1 MVYNQYVRIMKKTTL
16 LLMLFIGMVSFV
28 LMASCND
35 NETAS
40 GSVQQ
45 IDMAAIPEG
54 KFEQLVEEVTCFPLR
69 NKRDSILDVT
79 KLLAYKDHFYL
90 MNHDSSSLQIYKQNG
105 DLIRTL
111 ILRTNTNQSVVL
123 PSDMLINQSNEQLW
137 VNHQGY
143 RVKVFTLDGNGI
155 EQVKLNHRS
164 SRFALINDTLLL
176 SYADIYK
183 KDKYLFYL
191 YSTNWSAEKER
202 AQKVKE
208 KMQISNAMVRMIR
221 EDPFGHDLSRQL
233 LSSNM
238 SVEHGR
244 MYLKSSPEIKA
255 QADFIERDSL
265 MGKWFKYKRGALAKD
280 PTSKEVYAI
289 DGFKSLIYTYK
300 DGSLVPFLEL
310 DFKDAMLTNG
320 NYTGKV
326 LEQEQIDHIK
336 TLPSYVSKLNSFH
349 ALQNIILFHT
359 EGNDEAFYL
368 INPQRSIGN
377 MKAKTLFEGY
387 IPKNPNPIPGS
398 DANCLYLV
406 EKTSDLQAHYKGKKS
421 KYDCINKLLASSPND
436 QQVVLCLRLKP

>member
-1 MVYNQYVRIMKKTTL
+1 MKKTTL

-54 KFEQLVEEVTCFPLR
+54 KFEQLVEEITCFPLR

-202 AQKVKE
+202 AQKVKD

-244 MYLKSSPEIKA
+244 MYL
-255 QADFIERDSL
+255 
-265 MGKWFKYKRGALAKD
+265 
-280 PTSKEVYAI
+280 
-289 DGFKSLIYTYK
+289 
-300 DGSLVPFLEL
+300 
-310 DFKDAMLTNG
+310 
-320 NYTGKV
+320 
-326 LEQEQIDHIK
+326 
-336 TLPSYVSKLNSFH
+336 
-349 ALQNIILFHT
+349 
-359 EGNDEAFYL
+359 
-368 INPQRSIGN
+368 
-377 MKAKTLFEGY
+377 
-387 IPKNPNPIPGS
+387 
-398 DANCLYLV
+398 
-406 EKTSDLQAHYKGKKS
+406 
-421 KYDCINKLLASSPND
+421 
-436 QQVVLCLRLKP
+436 

>member
-1 MVYNQYVRIMKKTTL
+1 MKKTTL
-16 LLMLFIGMVSFV
+16 LLMLFIGMVSSV
-28 LMASCND
+28 LMAGYND
-35 NETAS
+35 SKPAS
-40 GSVQQ
+40 GPVQQ

-54 KFEQLVEEVTCFPLR
+54 KFEQLVEEVTCYPLR
-69 NKRDSILDVT
+69 NKADSIFNVT
-79 KLLAYKDHFYL
+79 KLLAYKGYFYL
-90 MNHDSSSLQIYKQNG
+90 MYHDSSSLQIYKQNG

-111 ILRTNTNQSVVL
+111 KLITNTNQSVVL

-164 SRFALINDTLLL
+164 SRFVLINDSLLL

-183 KDKYLFYL
+183 KEKYLFYL
-191 YSTNWSAEKER
+191 YSTNWDAEKER
-202 AQKVKE
+202 AQKVKD
-208 KMQISNAMVRMIR
+208 KMQISNAMLRMLR

-233 LSSNM
+233 LSSNL

-244 MYLKSSPEIKA
+244 MYLKSFPEINA

-289 DGFKSLIYTYK
+289 DGFKNVIYTYR
-300 DGSLVPFLEL
+300 DSALVPFIEL
-310 DFKDAMLTNG
+310 DFKGAMLTNG
-320 NYTGKV
+320 SYSGKV
-326 LEQEQIDHIK
+326 LEQEEIDLIK
-336 TLPSYVSKLNSFH
+336 TSPTYVSKLNSLH
-349 ALQNIILFHT
+349 ALQNFILFHT
-359 EGNDEAFYL
+359 EGNDENFYL
-368 INPQRSIGN
+368 INPQRSINN

-406 EKTSDLQAHYKGKKS
+406 EKKSDLQAHYKGKKS